1 MKKIIISFSLFYS
14 IFSYSQLFVAS
25 NSYMYVGNQF
35 VFVKQNT
42 QLENNGNILLRREG
56 QFLQGTTS
64 TSTNLGLGKLSVYQE
79 GTVNNFAYNYW
90 CSPIGNAS
98 TSSGNSNFGVTLLQ
112 QPNTVLNSTP
122 AIMLAMNVTNGISNP
137 LSIAPFWIYKF
148 LSSDDYSQWF
158 AVGTASSILPGEGFT
173 MKGTG
178 GILDGAN
185 PGGVE
190 NEVNNP
196 GSAQRY
202 DFRGRPND
210 GAIDITVANGKF
222 TLTGNPYPSAIDLS
236 AFLTDAVNTS
246 GIAYFWEQDKSVN
259 SHLILAYRGGYG
271 TFSPVSRGGT
281 GLYIPAV
288 FYAYDI
294 SGNEIPFSSY
304 YPNSDYSRYFSPIGQ
319 GFLVEGN
326 GIGTTAT
333 MRNEYRVFQKE
344 NSTTSIFERTS
355 FEKSSESG
363 YLPFIPSVSGFD
375 YTTVSTAEVPQIRIS
390 ALLNN
395 QAIKEFVIAFDTDA
409 TDGIDHAKDAKNP
422 NTSSNDVN
430 FLIDSNEYILNV
442 IQFDESK
449 RLPLVI
455 NATQNATFKLS
466 VSGIVNFNP
475 SQDVYLFDGETNIYH
490 DIKNDAYQFVLPQG
504 VYKNR
509 YEITFRNELLSNN
522 TNVKTNV
529 VIYQNNLQETL
540 FVSNPDN
547 MDIRTINLYDING
560 KRISNNE
567 KLATESEYRIP
578 TSGVA
583 DGTYIV
589 ELFTNNNTKLTQKVI
604 ISQGK

>member
-1 MKKIIISFSLFYS
+1 MKKIIFSLSLLYS
-14 IFSYSQLFVAS
+14 VFSYSQLFVAS
-25 NSYMYVGNQF
+25 NNYMYVGNQF

-42 QLENNGNILLRREG
+42 QLESDGKILLRREG
-56 QFLQGTTS
+56 QFLQGTSTTS
-64 TSTNLGLGKLSVYQE
+64 SNIGLGKLSVYQE

-90 CSPIGNAS
+90 CSPVGDATNLPK
-98 TSSGNSNFGVTLLQ
+98 NENFGITMLE

-122 AIMLAMNVTNGISNP
+122 ATMLAMNATNGISNP

-158 AVGTASSILPGEGFT
+158 AMGTASNILPGEGFT

-178 GILDGAN
+178 GFLDGTN

-190 NEVNNP
+190 AEVNNP
-196 GSAQRY
+196 GSGQRY
-202 DFRGRPND
+202 DFRGKPND
-210 GAIDITVANGKF
+210 GNIDITVANGKF

-246 GIAYFWEQDKSVN
+246 GIGYFWEQDKSVN

-271 TFSPVSRGGT
+271 TFSPITRGGT

-326 GIGTTAT
+326 GLGTIAT
-333 MRNEYRVFQKE
+333 MKNDYRVFQKE
-344 NSTTSIFERTS
+344 NSITSIFERTAS
-355 FEKSSESG
+355 ENTSESG
-363 YLPFIPSVSGFD
+363 FLPYIPSVSGFD
-375 YTTVSTAEVPQIRIS
+375 YTTVSTAEVPQIRVS

-449 RLPLVI
+449 KLPLVV
-455 NATQNATFKLS
+455 NATQNASFKLT
-466 VSGIVNFNP
+466 VSGIINFNP
-475 SQDVYLFDGETNIYH
+475 SQNVYLFDGETNLYH
-490 DIKNDAYQFVLPQG
+490 DIKNGAYEFVLPQG

-509 YEITFRNELLSNN
+509 YEITFRNEMLSNS
-522 TNVKTNV
+522 TNVKNSV
-529 VIYQNNLQETL
+529 VIYQNNSQETL
-540 FVSNPDN
+540 FVSNPNN

-560 KRISNNE
+560 KRISSNE
-567 KLATESEYRIP
+567 KLSTENEYRIP
-578 TSGVA
+578 TSGLA
-583 DGTYIV
+583 DATYIV
-589 ELFTNNNTKLTQKVI
+589 EVYTVDNTKLTQKVVI
-604 ISQGK
+604 YQGK